1 MSRDGAIAAS
11 AMFAL
16 AATLPPC
23 AASLPIRAGW
33 RSCRRSSAIVFE
45 KKDILRHYGTSY
57 TFEPIRFRGNGSQI
71 TALAAGDGTKWA
83 T

>member
-1 MSRDGAIAAS
+1 
-11 AMFAL
+11 
-16 AATLPPC
+16 
-23 AASLPIRAGW
+23 
-33 RSCRRSSAIVFE
+33 VFE

-57 TFEPIRFRGNGSQI
+57 TFEPICIRGNGSQI